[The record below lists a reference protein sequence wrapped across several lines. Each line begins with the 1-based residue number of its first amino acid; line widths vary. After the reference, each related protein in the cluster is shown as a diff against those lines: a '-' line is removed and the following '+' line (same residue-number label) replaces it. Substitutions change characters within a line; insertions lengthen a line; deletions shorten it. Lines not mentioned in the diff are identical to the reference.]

1 MTAMKTFWI
10 RLLFTLAVI
19 SLPVVTTGLQAQNLD
34 KVKQRMVERR
44 PTLHV
49 LKDREAVGENN
60 RGYLEVRAALSGG
73 ESETVSAENSDRTE
87 VYGALAQQ
95 TGSSSDQVGRARAK
109 KIAEKSRP
117 GSWLQDETGRWYRK

>member
-44 PTLHV
+44 PALHV

-73 ESETVSAENSDRTE
+73 ESETVSAENSDRAE